1 MKKIYMIALL
11 AILGFSAA
19 LAQENAEA
27 INKRAEAMLNRK
39 PSEALILAEQAKLL
53 AETEKNSSSLTKA
66 IALMGV
72 ANYKID
78 SYKNAEKFIQQAI
91 ALAEKNKDTANLSF
105 GRYWSGNLQLNQGQY
120 GKALDAY
127 QSALTLAEA
136 IGDQR
141 NIARCLDGKATI
153 YESLGESKKAEE
165 LYKQSLAVSEAAGF
179 VEWEPNVIA
188 SLANMAHVEGKL
200 DVAIERYNESIA
212 KSDKVGNINNKAN
225 CYQQL
230 AYIYYTKRDSK
241 KAMEYVQMAMNLFQE
256 TGSMSSFS
264 YSRLLMSTIL
274 LSDKEWDLS
283 IGLAQESLEEGRAKN
298 VLELQKK
305 SAEMLYYAHLGKGDK
320 GEALKYHVLF
330 HELSEKSYSQDLTK
344 KLTQLELQANFDKQ
358 RQIAE
363 AERKTKEAELN
374 LQIEQE
380 KLIKKA
386 SLIGAVL
393 LAIIASLAIFAF
405 IQKQKDNREIANE
418 KRKSD
423 DLLLNILP
431 AEVAQELKDN
441 GKAKAKN
448 YDLATVLFADIKNF
462 TGAAENLTPEQLV
475 NEIDFYF
482 KNFDEITSKYKIE
495 KIKTIG
501 DAYLCV
507 GGLPIADKDNAIYVV
522 KAALEIQQFMRKV
535 QQQKAARNE
544 IFFEIRIGIHTGPL
558 IAGIVG
564 LRKFAYDIWGDTVN
578 IAARME
584 QHGVEGKIN
593 ITGSTYALIQEEFEC
608 TYRGKIDAKNK
619 GQIDMY
625 FVEGLKSNL
634 I

>member
-1 MKKIYMIALL
+1 MKKIYMIVFWVVFA
-11 AILGFSAA
+11 SCEVW
-19 LAQENAEA
+19 AQENSDA
-27 INKRAEAMLNRK
+27 INKQAEAMLNQK
-39 PSEALILAEQAKLL
+39 PSEALVLAERAKVM
-53 AETEKNSSSLTKA
+53 AESEKNLKNTTKA
-66 IALMGV
+66 IALIGV

-78 SYKNAEKFIQQAI
+78 SYKNAEKYIQQAI
-91 ALAEKNKDTANLSF
+91 ALAEKNKDTSNLSF
-105 GRYWSGNLQLNQGQY
+105 GRYWLGNILLNQGQY

-127 QSALTLAEA
+127 QSALKLAEV

-153 YESLGESKKAEE
+153 YESLSERKKAEE
-165 LYKQSLAVSEAAGF
+165 LYNQSLAVSSAAGF
-179 VEWEPNVIA
+179 VEWEPNVVA
-188 SLANMAHVEGKL
+188 SLGNMAFAEGKL
-200 DVAIERYNESIA
+200 DLAIERYNKSIEL
-212 KSDKVGNINNKAN
+212 SDAVGNINNKAN

-230 AYIYYTKRDSK
+230 AAIYYTKRDSK
-241 KAMEYVQMAMNLFQE
+241 KAMEYVQMAMNLFKE

-298 VLELQKK
+298 ELELEKK
-305 SAEMLYYAHLGKGDK
+305 SAEMLYYAYLGKGDK
-320 GEALKYHVLF
+320 AQALRYHVLF
-330 HELSEKSYSQDLTK
+330 HDLSEKSYSQDLTK
-344 KLTQLELQANFDKQ
+344 KLTQLELQANFDKE

-393 LAIIASLAIFAF
+393 LAVIALLAIFAF

-423 DLLLNILP
+423 ELLLNILP

-482 KNFDEITSKYKIE
+482 KNFDQITSKYKIE

-507 GGLPIADKDNAIYVV
+507 GGLPIADKDNAVYVV

-535 QQQKAARNE
+535 QSEKAARNE

-578 IAARME
+578 VAARME

-593 ITGSTYALIQEEFEC
+593 ITGATYSLIQDEFLC

-619 GQIDMY
+619 GEIDMY
-625 FVEGLKSNL
+625 FVEGLKTDL